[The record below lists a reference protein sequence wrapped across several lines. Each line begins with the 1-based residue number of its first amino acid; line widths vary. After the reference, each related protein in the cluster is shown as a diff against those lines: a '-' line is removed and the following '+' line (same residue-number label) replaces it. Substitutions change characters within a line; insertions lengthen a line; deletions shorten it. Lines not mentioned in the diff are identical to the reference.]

1 MKPLMKDTD
10 VLGQEKRPVI
20 LVRRRSSNMVY
31 YILGLLAVAV
41 AIFFLINY

>member
-20 LVRRRSSNMVY
+20 LVRKNSSNMLY
-31 YILGLLAVAV
+31 YILGLLVVAV
-41 AIFFLINY
+41 AIFFLVVY